1 MNRLLPKNLLSDS
14 LYENLRDRIIAADI
28 KPGEK
33 LRILEIAK
41 EYGTSQAPVREALAR
56 LEQDG
61 LVISEPYRGT
71 KVAKLSLADI
81 EDIQTLR
88 IAMDNIALTRAIPR
102 MKEEH
107 LEVLRDLVAAMQ
119 KAADEGDRVKL
130 AENDIAFHLFI
141 CNQAASHIISV
152 TWSSTVTQARWATAS
167 ANMEVSDPRNLKD
180 IATFH
185 VAIFEAIAQRNI
197 PAALETNRA
206 HLEFAFTHI
215 LETARKQ
222 EIETSTSAVDAN

>member
-28 KPGEK
+28 KAGEK

-61 LVISEPYRGT
+61 LVVSEPYRGT
-71 KVAKLSLADI
+71 KVVKLSLADI
-81 EDIQTLR
+81 EDILTLR

-102 MKEEH
+102 LTEEQ
-107 LEVLRDLVAAMQ
+107 LEVLRNLVSAMQ
-119 KAADEGDRVKL
+119 KAAAEGDRVKL

-141 CNQAASHIISV
+141 CNQAASHILSV
-152 TWSSTVTQARWATAS
+152 TWSSTVTQARWATAT
-167 ANMEVSDPRNLKD
+167 ANLVSDPRNLED
-180 IATFH
+180 IAAFH
-185 VAIFEAIAQRNI
+185 VAIFDAIVRRDI
-197 PAALETNRA
+197 PLALETNRA
-206 HLEFAFTHI
+206 HLDFAFTHI
-215 LETARKQ
+215 LDDARKK
-222 EIETSTSAVDAN
+222 EIESSASAVDAN